1 MFKVEDMN
9 ARANDGFTR
18 LMRMALEADG
28 NSAAG
33 ERFETVWK
41 PINPPSQLEQA
52 QAANY
57 SKGILPVK
65 TNMRRSYGMTEI
77 EIAEAMQDL
86 MDTQFAQA
94 MASENAMIEG
104 KTSQQS
110 AGVLPDETDS
120 LAFTDTT
127 SENDVVQAD
136 EPPTVDGE

>member
-1 MFKVEDMN
+1 
-9 ARANDGFTR
+9 
-18 LMRMALEADG
+18 
-28 NSAAG
+28 
-33 ERFETVWK
+33 
-41 PINPPSQLEQA
+41 
-52 QAANY
+52 
-57 SKGILPVK
+57 
-65 TNMRRSYGMTEI
+65 MRRSYGMTEI

>member
-1 MFKVEDMN
+1 
-9 ARANDGFTR
+9 
-18 LMRMALEADG
+18 
-28 NSAAG
+28 
-33 ERFETVWK
+33 
-41 PINPPSQLEQA
+41 
-52 QAANY
+52 
-57 SKGILPVK
+57 
-65 TNMRRSYGMTEI
+65 MRRSYGMTEI

-120 LAFTDTT
+120 LAFSDTA
-127 SENDVVQAD
+127 SENDVVHAD

>member
-1 MFKVEDMN
+1 
-9 ARANDGFTR
+9 
-18 LMRMALEADG
+18 
-28 NSAAG
+28 
-33 ERFETVWK
+33 
-41 PINPPSQLEQA
+41 
-52 QAANY
+52 
-57 SKGILPVK
+57 
-65 TNMRRSYGMTEI
+65 MTEI

-104 KTSQQS
+104 KTAQQS

-120 LAFTDTT
+120 LAFPDTT